1 MKTQPMT
8 SKAHTGQASSRL
20 SRGFASVFATAD
32 GERVMVAALD
42 QRQFA
47 DLAKTARLTSTLA
60 FLERVLQADFSHDQ
74 DLYIHRHAIATM
86 LTAWFGRH
94 TVTELATAFAGT
106 SVPWRLCPTSPGDRH
121 PSDVLAL

>member
-1 MKTQPMT
+1 MEP
-8 SKAHTGQASSRL
+8 GPL

-47 DLAKTARLTSTLA
+47 DLATTARLTSTLA

-94 TVTELATAFAGT
+94 TVMELTTAFAGT
-106 SVPWRLCPTSPGDRH
+106 SVPWRLCPTSPADRH
-121 PSDVLAL
+121 PQPWACA